1 MLIPV
6 TPAFTQSA
14 PFPSATPLV
23 VVKTAGTLP
32 PASLALKSSA
42 AAPDARF
49 PASEIVVGLF
59 AEIDTGDVELREAA
73 GENGASQNVHGL
85 ELMSDY
91 RLTNKGTLMD
101 LLKAVDGIVPLGTS
115 YSESLDSN

>member
-49 PASEIVVGLF
+49 PASETVVGLF
-59 AEIDTGDVELREAA
+59 AEIDTGDVELREEITA
-73 GENGASQNVHGL
+73 
-85 ELMSDY
+85 ELYDRSNEIEVRESERD
-91 RLTNKGTLMD
+91 
-101 LLKAVDGIVPLGTS
+101 DGF
-115 YSESLDSN
+115 